1 MRKVVIAALTTSVLL
16 VMGVVR
22 VMDLQWSR
30 GETLKVAEARAANLA
45 LILSEYI
52 SNAFDAGDAAL
63 RQLAIHSRRI
73 GGPTVSNAEWAPSL
87 ATARAG
93 LTGIGAISIVDRDF
107 VVRHSTRPEIVGQT
121 RTDETFQRALAAPGD
136 NLIIGPPFK
145 AVVAPGGFLFPIGR
159 RLTTRDGATDGAVV
173 ASFIP
178 EELREF
184 FQQVDVGARGA
195 VWVLHPSGVILFR
208 EPSTN
213 NPIGES
219 ALGNPIFETARA
231 NRSGTLRAA
240 IVEGGPEMVS
250 AFHTADAPLIVA
262 VSLDSTEVLAAWR
275 REAIESIAI
284 FAVVTLLLVTTLLVL
299 FRQMDHR
306 AAAETALARAREAEA
321 EHLRQ
326 ANERLAETVER
337 EQSARRD
344 AEAASALKDQFLMTV
359 SHELRT
365 PLTAIAGWARLLVD
379 GMVGDDRRETALRT
393 IERNAQVQ
401 KVLVEDLLD
410 VSSIISGKLRLDVRS
425 VSIVEVV
432 KNAIEA
438 VAPAIDAKA
447 LRLVTTLDPDAGR
460 ISGDPDRLQ
469 QIVWNLLSNA
479 VKFTPT
485 GGRVDVSV
493 VRDSDEIE
501 IVVADSGAGIAPDFL
516 PHVFERFRQESAG
529 TSRRT
534 GGLGLGLA
542 IVGNLVELHGGR
554 ITAASDGEGRGARFV
569 VRLPAAIS
577 KPLRLSLN
585 ERVQG

>member
-1 MRKVVIAALTTSVLL
+1 
-16 VMGVVR
+16 
-22 VMDLQWSR
+22 
-30 GETLKVAEARAANLA
+30 
-45 LILSEYI
+45 
-52 SNAFDAGDAAL
+52 
-63 RQLAIHSRRI
+63 
-73 GGPTVSNAEWAPSL
+73 
-87 ATARAG
+87 
-93 LTGIGAISIVDRDF
+93 
-107 VVRHSTRPEIVGQT
+107 
-121 RTDETFQRALAAPGD
+121 
-136 NLIIGPPFK
+136 
-145 AVVAPGGFLFPIGR
+145 
-159 RLTTRDGATDGAVV
+159 
-173 ASFIP
+173 
-178 EELREF
+178 
-184 FQQVDVGARGA
+184 
-195 VWVLHPSGVILFR
+195 
-208 EPSTN
+208 
-213 NPIGES
+213 
-219 ALGNPIFETARA
+219 
-231 NRSGTLRAA
+231 
-240 IVEGGPEMVS
+240 
-250 AFHTADAPLIVA
+250 
-262 VSLDSTEVLAAWR
+262 
-275 REAIESIAI
+275 
-284 FAVVTLLLVTTLLVL
+284 
-299 FRQMDHR
+299 
-306 AAAETALARAREAEA
+306 
-321 EHLRQ
+321 
-326 ANERLAETVER
+326 
-337 EQSARRD
+337 
-344 AEAASALKDQFLMTV
+344 MTV

-379 GMVGDDRRETALRT
+379 GMVGDDRRDAALRT

-485 GGRVDVSV
+485 GGQVDVSV

-501 IVVADSGAGIAPDFL
+501 IAVADSGAGIAPDFL

>member
-1 MRKVVIAALTTSVLL
+1 
-16 VMGVVR
+16 
-22 VMDLQWSR
+22 
-30 GETLKVAEARAANLA
+30 
-45 LILSEYI
+45 
-52 SNAFDAGDAAL
+52 
-63 RQLAIHSRRI
+63 
-73 GGPTVSNAEWAPSL
+73 
-87 ATARAG
+87 
-93 LTGIGAISIVDRDF
+93 
-107 VVRHSTRPEIVGQT
+107 
-121 RTDETFQRALAAPGD
+121 
-136 NLIIGPPFK
+136 
-145 AVVAPGGFLFPIGR
+145 
-159 RLTTRDGATDGAVV
+159 
-173 ASFIP
+173 
-178 EELREF
+178 
-184 FQQVDVGARGA
+184 
-195 VWVLHPSGVILFR
+195 
-208 EPSTN
+208 
-213 NPIGES
+213 
-219 ALGNPIFETARA
+219 
-231 NRSGTLRAA
+231 LRAA

-284 FAVVTLLLVTTLLVL
+284 FAVVTLLLVTTLFVL

-321 EHLRQ
+321 EHLRE
-326 ANERLAETVER
+326 ANERLAEIVER

-379 GMVGDDRRETALRT
+379 GMVGDDRRDAALRT

-447 LRLVTTLDPDAGR
+447 LRLVTTLDPEAGR

-479 VKFTPT
+479 VKFTPN

-493 VRDSDEIE
+493 IRDSDEIE

-542 IVGNLVELHGGR
+542 IVRNLVELHGGR
-554 ITAASDGEGRGARFV
+554 ITAESDGEGRGARFV
-569 VRLPAAIS
+569 IRLPGAIS